1 MALFNAEKDAKAQA
15 NAENKKKKSAA
26 KAVNKVEKDQAE
38 EKKRTQLLPGFKDDF
53 AKGTAHALSLT
64 NDCMRDFIR
73 YFFQKQVKGLGQ
85 LGKAKLVDIL
95 QPLLHS
101 EGGAESDSGNFS
113 MC

>member
-1 MALFNAEKDAKAQA
+1 MA
-15 NAENKKKKSAA
+15 
-26 KAVNKVEKDQAE
+26 NKVEKYQAD

-95 QPLLHS
+95 QPLLHG

-113 MC
+113 MCWDKHDVDGYGESTTDGSAKEVDI